1 MKRQPKNSWKNR
13 FRSFF
18 TNQKRRRPGNRNIL
32 CLESL
37 EKRQMLS
44 GVPWLP
50 TGIAEAPIAEAAASV
65 PAAEVAEAA
74 DAAAAKVPGK
84 ESPEAMKATVTP
96 DAASAT
102 PPADGEALDTEPA
115 GVNEENNR
123 ADDGLDGGA
132 FDKLPDV
139 EMFRELQELQ
149 RLMKDLQEAFQFPEV
164 GDGLPGGSDPS
175 VDGIRERVF
184 GDEASVED
192 ILFDRQGPRW
202 NGTGTGVDSFDMNN
216 PEPGGYPSGER
227 GPSGQAAPDITPGAD
242 RDSGHGYFSPYVSG
256 EYIITRSWSDGSFAA
271 ATESHYSSDGNLI
284 MQIHTG
290 DYVDYLAGGHA
301 NSQWIDVYRDGEY
314 LGTVIRVNGETY
326 KRFVRDYVG
335 QQSPLYPA
343 EDSQPNPEGDD
354 DGGPIKGDSN
364 DILDWLAGLSPRSR
378 NPATAPRIGKLDVLG
393 QPDSEEGRYR
403 TAAPNRF
410 ARMHD
415 DIDPAMMS
423 SGADGGGT
431 GGDSE
436 GCPIGPDPDDPDSP
450 IGPSG
455 PSPVE

>member
-65 PAAEVAEAA
+65 PAAEVAAAA

-84 ESPEAMKATVTP
+84 ESPEAMKATVTS

-102 PPADGEALDTEPA
+102 PPADGERLDTEPA

-132 FDKLPDV
+132 FDTLPDV

-227 GPSGQAAPDITPGAD
+227 GPSGQAAPNIRPTEDRNECQAFAWFERSRQESETPSGQEMVVVTTTYHVTNEHGSTETIT
-242 RDSGHGYFSPYVSG
+242 VSNV
-256 EYIITRSWSDGSFAA
+256 YID
-271 ATESHYSSDGNLI
+271 
-284 MQIHTG
+284 
-290 DYVDYLAGGHA
+290 
-301 NSQWIDVYRDGEY
+301 
-314 LGTVIRVNGETY
+314 
-326 KRFVRDYVG
+326 KRFNG
-335 QQSPLYPA
+335 QWVTWLANNYEHHFFPPSDAVSQETLDETFLRWWEICPPG
-343 EDSQPNPEGDD
+343 DDQPNPEGDD

-364 DILDWLAGLSPRSR
+364 DTLDWLAGLSPRSR

-410 ARMHD
+410 ARMRD